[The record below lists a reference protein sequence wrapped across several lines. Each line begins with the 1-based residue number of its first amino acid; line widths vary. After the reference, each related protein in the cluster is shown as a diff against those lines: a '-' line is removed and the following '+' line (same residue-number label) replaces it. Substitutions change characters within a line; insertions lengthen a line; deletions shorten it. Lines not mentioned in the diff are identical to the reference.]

1 MALYTSYDQVGKA
14 EDVSDIISNISPT
27 KTPFV
32 SSIGDDKVTARLFEW
47 QEDSLRAVQVNANL
61 EGFTA
66 ADATLTATTSRTN
79 VTQIL
84 EKTIKVSMTSDAVKL
99 HGRAKE
105 TAYQLAKASEEVKRD
120 LEHAMVGLLQA
131 AVTGDA
137 ATARKF
143 ASAAS
148 QIHADTT
155 TAGGTSAL
163 TEAMVLANHQAVYNA
178 GADPSIFMIKPAD
191 SIIVANFA
199 AVANTRIRDYG
210 DGTKIVN
217 AVKLYVSPF
226 GELKVVLNR
235 FMKTTN
241 AITYDPAMW
250 KRAVLRNWSR
260 TLLAKV
266 GDNESHMI
274 VGEFS
279 LKHMNQKA
287 SGLINALT

>member
-1 MALYTSYDQVGKA
+1 MALYTTYDQVGKQ
-14 EDVSDIISNISPT
+14 EDISDVISNISPT
-27 KTPFV
+27 KTPFI
-32 SSIGDDKVTARLFEW
+32 SAIGDDTVKARLFEW
-47 QEDSLRAVQVNANL
+47 QEDSLRAVQVNANI

-79 VTQIL
+79 VCQIL
-84 EKTIKVSMTSDAVKL
+84 EKTIKVALTSDAVRTY
-99 HGRAKE
+99 GRAKE

-131 AVTGDA
+131 AVAGDA
-137 ATARKF
+137 VTARKF

-148 QIHADTT
+148 QVAAGTT
-155 TAGGTSAL
+155 TAGGTAAL
-163 TEAMVLANHQAVYNA
+163 TETMVLANHQLVYNA
-178 GADPSIFMIKPAD
+178 GADPSVFMIKPAD

-199 AVANTRIRDYG
+199 AATGRVRDPG
-210 DGTKIVN
+210 ESQKIVN
-217 AVKLYVSPF
+217 SVKVYISPF
-226 GELKVVLNR
+226 GELKIVLNR

-241 AITYDPAMW
+241 ALTFDPSMW
-250 KRAVLRNWSR
+250 KKCVLRNWSR
-260 TLLAKV
+260 TMLAKT

-279 LKHMNQKA
+279 LKHMNQSA